1 MDPDGARARSGHR
14 ETQQLMEQKKHR
26 VTAGRGGSGGEARQW
41 PDQGL
46 SYRVGGL
53 ATQLRPLLLL
63 WLLLLLLWLR
73 LLCSQKGVQF
83 LVALQ
88 KGVFLGTWAS
98 QGLQSSPETHIATTA
113 LVASSQ

>member
-26 VTAGRGGSGGEARQW
+26 VVAGRGGSGGEARQW

-53 ATQLRPLLLL
+53 ATQLRRLLLL
-63 WLLLLLLWLR
+63 WLLLL
-73 LLCSQKGVQF
+73 CSRKGVQF